1 MSPNVWREYNHTE
14 THQRQNEARALEA
27 YMQAFLVPVKLTDR
41 RAVYLNRATQDRA
54 DFVVRRL
61 EDRGAKL
68 SILVERIEYAH
79 LEDYTDEIE
88 EWRKL

>member
-1 MSPNVWREYNHTE
+1 
-14 THQRQNEARALEA
+14 
-27 YMQAFLVPVKLTDR
+27 
-41 RAVYLNRATQDRA
+41 
-54 DFVVRRL
+54 
-61 EDRGAKL
+61 L